1 MKKKVI
7 MCIIATMLVA
17 LAGTIAYKAGY
28 ANAQK
33 DYQWNDTFNGTYK
46 YDQHLFMTIDE
57 NREKIYLLDQ
67 SRIHFSETVYKCTYK
82 KMNASSYQLFNKK
95 LGISYIYLTHKGVT
109 LLTSSKNKAYA
120 FKKVGDKPTYWAN
133 YFKPES

>member
-1 MKKKVI
+1 MEQVCIMKKKVI
-7 MCIIATMLVA
+7 MCIIAAMLVA

-57 NREKIYLLDQ
+57 NREKFIFLIRAVFTFLKQ
-67 SRIHFSETVYKCTYK
+67 SINVLIRK
-82 KMNASSYQLFNKK
+82 
-95 LGISYIYLTHKGVT
+95 
-109 LLTSSKNKAYA
+109 
-120 FKKVGDKPTYWAN
+120 
-133 YFKPES
+133 